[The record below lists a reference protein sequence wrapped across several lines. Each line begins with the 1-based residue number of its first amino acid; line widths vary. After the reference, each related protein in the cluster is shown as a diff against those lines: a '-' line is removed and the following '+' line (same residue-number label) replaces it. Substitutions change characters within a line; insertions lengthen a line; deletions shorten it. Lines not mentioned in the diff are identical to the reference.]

1 LVVIDFHAVWC
12 GPCKFI
18 APQFAALAE
27 RLSASAAFC
36 KVDVDEAQ
44 ELAQFARIRAM
55 PTFQVY
61 KAGRQVFEMT
71 GIDLAKLERSIVN
84 ESVPAAPPALDPP
97 LATVVP
103 YRALMRFEEG
113 QPAVIVGKVLEFAD
127 ALRREGHVQSP
138 TDDELADLRA
148 AALAAGDSSTS
159 LFCEERLRLLPRL
172 LAWPPS
178 HLFPVLDALRLA
190 LVNPRT
196 AAAVAAQGDGAGSVM
211 EAMRLVALSPEAGE
225 VNHMMALRCY
235 CNLLASAPL
244 GALPEGGAPLIAPL
258 LEAAAAAEVHAA
270 TRRGARVALV
280 TFLLDAA
287 VLLHAQAADCERKTP
302 VVCALQQCLTTR
314 QPDAEVRFR
323 VVLALG
329 TLVHADDDTA
339 ALCVAL
345 ELGPALQ
352 QLWTAP
358 DATDK
363 LRACA
368 TDVLGILK
376 RVQA

>member
-1 LVVIDFHAVWC
+1 
-12 GPCKFI
+12 
-18 APQFAALAE
+18 
-27 RLSASAAFC
+27 
-36 KVDVDEAQ
+36 
-44 ELAQFARIRAM
+44 
-55 PTFQVY
+55 
-61 KAGRQVFEMT
+61 
-71 GIDLAKLERSIVN
+71 
-84 ESVPAAPPALDPP
+84 
-97 LATVVP
+97 
-103 YRALMRFEEG
+103 
-113 QPAVIVGKVLEFAD
+113 
-127 ALRREGHVQSP
+127 
-138 TDDELADLRA
+138 
-148 AALAAGDSSTS
+148 
-159 LFCEERLRLLPRL
+159 
-172 LAWPPS
+172 
-178 HLFPVLDALRLA
+178 
-190 LVNPRT
+190 
-196 AAAVAAQGDGAGSVM
+196 
-211 EAMRLVALSPEAGE
+211 
-225 VNHMMALRCY
+225 MMALRCY